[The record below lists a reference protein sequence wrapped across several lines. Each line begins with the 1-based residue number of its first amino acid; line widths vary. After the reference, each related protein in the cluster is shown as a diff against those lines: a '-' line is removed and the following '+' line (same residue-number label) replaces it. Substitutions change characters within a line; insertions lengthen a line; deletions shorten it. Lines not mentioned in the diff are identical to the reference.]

1 MATTQEIEKLA
12 SEIGENIYIDVAK
25 WHLYLSDAHVHT
37 QVAEQL
43 YPLLEN
49 GNLEAGSI
57 NQVLQGI
64 TVSLGGGKMTTSLAN
79 LIPNSVE
86 SDLLKMLE
94 EYQRQM

>member
-25 WHLYLSDAHVHT
+25 WHLYLSDAHLHT
-37 QVAEQL
+37 PVAEQL

-49 GNLEAGSI
+49 GDLEADSI
-57 NQVLQGI
+57 NKVLQGI
-64 TVSLGGGKMTTSLAN
+64 SVSLGGGKMTASLAD
-79 LIPNSVE
+79 LIPTSVQ